1 MPRWTPSGMEEVP
14 MKLLLINRE
23 GHPVACLED
32 LEKYDGRSPGHVFA
46 LLDLLEKLIAT
57 AKGMQ
62 KQENNERTERSH
74 V

>member
-1 MPRWTPSGMEEVP
+1 

-57 AKGMQ
+57 AKGCSEAS
-62 KQENNERTERSH
+62 KQRTNGEVSCLES
-74 V
+74 